1 MSFLRRGSV
10 PEQTRRF
17 AIFMG
22 AGRVAFGAVMVVAPR
37 AFLVA
42 ARTPSDQ
49 VSDSARLLT
58 RMTGLRDMLLG
69 IHVLSNLDDRDSL
82 RSAALL
88 NAAADAGD
96 AASLAISTRWEGFF
110 TAGASGFPVAAS
122 ASAAF
127 IGLARSL
134 D

>member
-1 MSFLRRGSV
+1 MIASFRRSV
-10 PEQTRRF
+10 PAQTRRF
-17 AIFMG
+17 AVVMG
-22 AGRVAFGAVMVVAPR
+22 AGRVAFGAAMVVAPR
-37 AFLVA
+37 TFLA
-42 ARTPSDQ
+42 AVRTPSDQ
-49 VSDSARLLT
+49 VTDSARLLT
-58 RMTGLRDMLLG
+58 RMAGLRDVLLG
-69 IHVLSNLDDRDSL
+69 IHVLSNLDDRGSL

-96 AASLAISTRWEGFF
+96 AASLAISTRWDGFF

>member
-1 MSFLRRGSV
+1 MNFLRRRPV
-10 PEQTRRF
+10 PDRARRF

-22 AGRVAFGAVMVVAPR
+22 AGRVVFGMVMVVAPR
-37 AFLVA
+37 VFLAA
-42 ARTPSDQ
+42 ARTPRDQ
-49 VSDSARLLT
+49 ATDSARLLT
-58 RMTGLRDMLLG
+58 RMTGLRDALLG

-134 D
+134 

>member
-1 MSFLRRGSV
+1 MSILRRGAV
-10 PEQTRRF
+10 PESSRRF

-22 AGRVAFGAVMVVAPR
+22 AGRIAFGAVMVVAPR
-37 AFLVA
+37 AFLAA
-42 ARTPSDQ
+42 ARTPGDQ
-49 VSDSARLLT
+49 ATDSARLLT
-58 RMTGLRDMLLG
+58 RMTGLRDVLLG
-69 IHVLSNLDDRDSL
+69 IHVLSQLDDRNGL

-110 TAGASGFPVAAS
+110 AAGASGFPVAAS

>member
-1 MSFLRRGSV
+1 MIASFRRSV
-10 PEQTRRF
+10 PAQTRRF
-17 AIFMG
+17 AVVMG
-22 AGRVAFGAVMVVAPR
+22 AGRVAFGAAMVVAPR
-37 AFLVA
+37 TFLA
-42 ARTPSDQ
+42 AVRTPSDQ
-49 VSDSARLLT
+49 VTDSARLLT
-58 RMTGLRDMLLG
+58 RMAGLRDVLLG
-69 IHVLSNLDDRDSL
+69 IHVLSNLDDRGSL

-96 AASLAISTRWEGFF
+96 AASLAISTRWDGYF

>member
-1 MSFLRRGSV
+1 MIPFFGRSV
-10 PEQTRRF
+10 PAQTRRF
-17 AIFMG
+17 AVLMG
-22 AGRVAFGAVMVVAPR
+22 AGRVVFGASMVVAPR
-37 AFLVA
+37 TFLA
-42 ARTPSDQ
+42 AMRTPKDQ

-58 RMTGLRDMLLG
+58 RMTGLRDVLLG
-69 IHVLSNLDDRDSL
+69 IHVLSQLDDRDGL

-110 TAGASGFPVAAS
+110 TAGATGFPVAAS